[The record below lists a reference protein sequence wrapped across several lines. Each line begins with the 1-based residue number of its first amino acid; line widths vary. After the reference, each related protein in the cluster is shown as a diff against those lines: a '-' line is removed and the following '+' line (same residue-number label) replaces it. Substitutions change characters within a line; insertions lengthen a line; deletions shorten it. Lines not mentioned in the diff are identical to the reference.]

1 MKHALK
7 ITLFYLVMFVSL
19 GAFWFWM
26 AKPSDSL
33 ITLPENVKLQCLSY
47 APFGKND
54 SPFDIAKG
62 FRPSKELMDND
73 LAHLSQLTQCIR
85 TYSSVGLEALPD
97 IARKHGLR
105 LWLGAWVSSDPVN
118 TKKEIDTL
126 IMLAKKN
133 KDIVETVVVGNEA
146 LLRRDVSASQLV
158 GYIQQ
163 VKKALP
169 DVTVTYAD
177 VWEFWN
183 KHPEVAPSVDRVTI
197 HILPY
202 WEDKPISV
210 DKALSHVK
218 NIRELMQQKIPDK
231 EIVIGETGWPSFG
244 RMREGALPS
253 AENQAIFTRSF
264 VELAQKEGWKYNFIE
279 AFDQPWKRI
288 SEGAVG
294 GYWGLFDADRADKHI
309 LHGFVSNYPYALW
322 LFIGSFVV
330 SLIALPWM
338 LRIQTCACKKA
349 SYWFLLLFG
358 GSVGLVWQAHQYW
371 FVSRNTLEYAW
382 AFLCL
387 GVSLTLFWHV
397 MRALILEEKIPQ
409 GSMQRMLAVL
419 TRNAPFRE
427 MIASDVWHLLSVS
440 IVLIMALSMSFDGRY
455 LNFEMG
461 TLGIIAVSYII
472 MFFSYE
478 RKETN
483 TLLEKVS
490 GLALFVCALAVLLH
504 ESARNDFAL
513 NWVVLVMI
521 TASTLW
527 LGESKLCGITK
538 PFLVLILSALAF
550 IVLKE
555 KIYVNEAWIDVCA
568 KTPGLLTCQLRAIL
582 GKIIYL
588 NYIGIAGSFVALLGL
603 ASGSFIVGMLAIMMG
618 LFCLL
623 NFNGFLGA
631 MIVVLGWWVV
641 GYRLN
646 GQCALPNRG

>member
-7 ITLFYLVMFVSL
+7 ITLFYLLMFVSL

-26 AKPSDSL
+26 AKPTGAL
-33 ITLPENVKLQCLSY
+33 ITLPKDVKLQCLSY
-47 APFGKND
+47 APFGKDD

-62 FRPSKELMDND
+62 FRPSPELMDSD
-73 LAHLSQLTQCIR
+73 LERLSKLTSCIR
-85 TYSSVGLEALPD
+85 TYSSVGLEALPEM
-97 IARKHGLR
+97 ARKHGLR
-105 LWLGAWVSSDPVN
+105 LWLGAWVSSDPLN

-126 IMLAKKN
+126 IRLAKQN

-146 LLRRDVSASQLV
+146 LLRRDVSASQLI
-158 GYIQQ
+158 GYIQE

-169 DVTVTYAD
+169 DVSVTYAD

-183 KHPEVAPSVDRVTI
+183 KNPDVAPSVDRVTI

-210 DKALSHVK
+210 DKALLHVK
-218 NIRELMQQKIPDK
+218 EIRALMQKKIPDK

-253 AENQAIFTRSF
+253 AQNQAIFTRSF

-279 AFDQPWKRI
+279 AFDQPWKRV

-294 GYWGLFDADRADKHI
+294 GYWGLFDANRADKHI
-309 LHGFVSNYPYALW
+309 LHGFVSNYPSAQW
-322 LFIGSFVV
+322 LFAASFV
-330 SLIALPWM
+330 LTLLALPWL

-349 SYWFLLLFG
+349 SYWFVLLFG
-358 GSVGLVWQAHQYW
+358 GSIALVWQAHQYW
-371 FVSRNTLEYAW
+371 FVSRNALEYGW

-387 GVSLTLFWHV
+387 GTAFALFWQV
-397 MRALILEEKIPQ
+397 IRALILEEKIPQ
-409 GSMQRMLAVL
+409 GSMQRLVGVV
-419 TRNAPFRE
+419 TRNVPLSE
-427 MIASDVWHLLSVS
+427 LIVNDVLHSLSVS
-440 IVLIMALSMSFDGRY
+440 IALVMTLSLAFDGRY

-461 TLGIIAVSYII
+461 TLGIIAVSYLI

-478 RKETN
+478 RKEAN

-490 GLALFVCALAVLLH
+490 GLALFICALAVLLH

-513 NWVVLVMI
+513 NWVVLVFM

-527 LGESKLCGITK
+527 LSESKLCNVTK

-550 IVLKE
+550 IILKE

-568 KTPGLLTCQLRAIL
+568 KTPGIFTCQFRSLL
-582 GKIIYL
+582 GKAIYL
-588 NYIGIAGSFVALLGL
+588 NYVGLSGSVVALLGVVT
-603 ASGSFIVGMLAIMMG
+603 GSFLIGMAAMIMG
-618 LFCLL
+618 FFCLL
-623 NFNGFLGA
+623 TFNGFLGA
-631 MIVVLGWWVV
+631 IIVVLGWWVV
-641 GYRLN
+641 GYRLG